1 MVNNRKD
8 QAVSEVMGTI
18 LMVALVVILAA
29 VIGSLVFGLAG
40 SMQNAN
46 LAGVSAVRFNSTYTI
61 VTVTS
66 GGDGNNP
73 LYNLSFSID
82 GVSYGSMTQGTA
94 PLIVGNSSYIGST
107 TTTGNN
113 HLVVVGW
120 FGDGTQQIVMDT
132 TI

>member
-46 LAGVSAVRFNSTYTI
+46 LAGVSATRFNSTYTV

-66 GGDGNNP
+66 GGEGNNP

-82 GVSYGSMTQGTA
+82 GVSYGSMTNGNA

-120 FGDGTQQIVMDT
+120 FGDGTQQILIDT
-132 TI
+132 TV